1 MATGNNVPYVE
12 IPSQPQNKQLMITE
26 LGFKFRPTFASDIDH
41 FEVRGY
47 DEVKNHILTTVY
59 MNSGH
64 HFEDSIELDS
74 YEAAFEIGEYV
85 PIE

>member
-1 MATGNNVPYVE
+1 
-12 IPSQPQNKQLMITE
+12 MITE

-59 MNSGH
+59 MNSGY

-85 PIE
+85 PYEEQ

>member
-1 MATGNNVPYVE
+1 
-12 IPSQPQNKQLMITE
+12 MITQ
-26 LGFKFRPTFASDIDH
+26 LGFKFRPTFDSNIDH

-59 MNSGH
+59 PKNGQPFPS
-64 HFEDSIELDS
+64 SIELDY

-85 PIE
+85 PYNDDVV